1 MNLLLCLSATFSPIP
16 LNQQINHTQRNL
28 SKRVIDGDTA
38 YLHEAPFVV
47 QLIRMNQCFCTG
59 SIIGPDTI
67 LTAAHCTLHNVDSIV
82 YGTTFRFNPEEGF
95 FKSVPIR
102 RIHRHPTYEGG
113 VQPND
118 IAIIELMESILPDR
132 FAQAID
138 LDDKEVECNSPVAS
152 YGFGRTQRVQVEH
165 RMQVME
171 TKVRNNCERTM
182 RFDQYVVTQIDDK
195 TVCNGDSGGPLINQ
209 YGKQIGVLSG
219 SRQTGCVVGD
229 INYFV
234 KVGTHFPFI
243 KKYFMGR
250 QQHRYG
256 GHVGLMGSMRP
267 YGPPPLSLLPPRLEC
282 TLLRNALRD
291 KWSYEG
297 EDAERIAFLYETRCF
312 PLMGPIDAIAP
323 CKYFC

>member
-1 MNLLLCLSATFSPIP
+1 MDRIQFLLLLIARKYTIFFKCFVS
-16 LNQQINHTQRNL
+16 
-28 SKRVIDGDTA
+28 
-38 YLHEAPFVV
+38 YL
-47 QLIRMNQCFCTG
+47 LIV
-59 SIIGPDTI
+59 SS
-67 LTAAHCTLHNVDSIV
+67 LHNVDSIV

-118 IAIIELMESILPDR
+118 IAIIELMEPILPDR

-195 TVCNGDSGGPLINQ
+195 TVCNVNVNDFFFHLFISTVNFCVLI
-209 YGKQIGVLSG
+209 
-219 SRQTGCVVGD
+219 
-229 INYFV
+229 
-234 KVGTHFPFI
+234 
-243 KKYFMGR
+243 
-250 QQHRYG
+250 
-256 GHVGLMGSMRP
+256 
-267 YGPPPLSLLPPRLEC
+267 
-282 TLLRNALRD
+282 
-291 KWSYEG
+291 
-297 EDAERIAFLYETRCF
+297 
-312 PLMGPIDAIAP
+312 
-323 CKYFC
+323 